1 MLGMSESQLTLMFE
15 YIDLKATEV
24 RDGQWDDTSSRM
36 AEIRKTLL
44 NDARSNEIKIG
55 DLSRKISNMQHTAD
69 LWRPIG

>member
-44 NDARSNEIKIG
+44 NDARDNEDRLDKIG
-55 DLSRKISNMQHTAD
+55 KSLEDMRKSSSPT
-69 LWRPIG
+69 WS